1 MCKITEKPL
10 YASGAGFNSLI
21 YFCATQGIQI
31 KVINGNENGGKL
43 KDLNK
48 FLEDD

>member
-10 YASGAGFNSLI
+10 YASGAGFYSLI
-21 YFCATQGIQI
+21 YFCATQGKHI

-43 KDLNK
+43 
-48 FLEDD
+48 